1 MSRDFPGGSD
11 GKTICLQCGRPG
23 FDPWVGKIP
32 WRRQW
37 QPTMILLPG
46 KSHGR
51 RSLVSY
57 STWDCK
63 ESDTTER
70 LLSFSVYLNPFPNL
84 AFTFRFLPS
93 TNKMLGL
100 WGDRTL
106 TWRKKNQKVKNTLL
120 SCTHRKLWL
129 QLPFSTRLR
138 APGSLVPP
146 VWIWNDSQFFSISM
160 TCLGTKHSCVNLQP
174 LNSAL
179 QFPRLFIY

>member
-1 MSRDFPGGSD
+1 MKQLIHCPQRASEPRGFLLQLCILGSIFVFFLQKSVFIISSRLIGSIGSPKTLISSSFCVSRDFPGGSD

-120 SCTHRKLWL
+120 SCTHRKL
-129 QLPFSTRLR
+129 
-138 APGSLVPP
+138 
-146 VWIWNDSQFFSISM
+146 
-160 TCLGTKHSCVNLQP
+160 
-174 LNSAL
+174 
-179 QFPRLFIY
+179 